1 MLDVHE
7 HRRVLS
13 GVRETKGRQLSSHRH
28 ELDEERR
35 AWRRAKDARP
45 AMHRLVLEGERRE
58 MQRSRRIHKAMLAQ
72 NRWLLALADR
82 LQGRLKKAG

>member
-13 GVRETKGRQLSSHRH
+13 GVRETKGRQLSSHRQ
-28 ELDEERR
+28 ELDEQRR
-35 AWRRAKDARP
+35 AWRAAKDARP
-45 AMHRLVLEGERRE
+45 AVHRLVLEGERRE
-58 MQRSRRIHKAMLAQ
+58 MQRSRRMHRTMLAQ

-82 LQGRLKKAG
+82 LQDRMKKAG